1 MKFIVLIVAFA
12 TQCVYAKSRNGYGY
26 FDEKFCVLEWITYL
40 KRLSLIALMLCG
52 VVLYYMPKSRSYAR
66 RACCILIDTVANGLK
81 FALDTDEVKH
91 EKIKTRYENESK
103 VLRIQELYRKVYEE
117 DTRNSQKYINKTNLD
132 NNNHKSIR
140 KHKSKKF
147 RAKHTIGGKHERHR
161 HNRHHQNAINNMLP
175 ESNAMITAY
184 VYEIGSSYQLT
195 NKSQQIT
202 IIDEKCKKDNV
213 IVLQDT
219 ILKTTCTMSADK
231 LQNNIDSE
239 QENSLN
245 KKADSSTI
253 SEIIDKNDTKY
264 KLMKFKTSSQ
274 KQENIS
280 NIDTNTKMQTKQNF
294 DGMYEEVTVLSRRQS
309 SKDCV
314 TIINKQMD
322 SRYGT
327 EKLFTKRHDGLGK
340 KTHRFSHDIKSFTH
354 DCYENSLI
362 TNNRVKPILLR
373 VVNWFFGGCPAS
385 RQRRE
390 QIDEVGKEE
399 IFESTNT
406 WLL

>member
-1 MKFIVLIVAFA
+1 MHLMFTVKFVVLTVAFA

-52 VVLYYMPKSRSYAR
+52 VVLYYVPKSRSHAR

-81 FALDTDEVKH
+81 FALNIDEIKH
-91 EKIKTRYENESK
+91 EKIKARYENETK
-103 VLRIQELYRKVYEE
+103 ELRIQELYRNIYEE
-117 DTRNSQKYINKTNLD
+117 DTRNSQKCINKTNLD
-132 NNNHKSIR
+132 NDNHKSIR

-147 RAKHTIGGKHERHR
+147 RTKHTIGGKHERHR
-161 HNRHHQNAINNMLP
+161 HNRHHRNAINNMLP
-175 ESNAMITAY
+175 ESNAMITA
-184 VYEIGSSYQLT
+184 
-195 NKSQQIT
+195 NRPQQIT

-219 ILKTTCTMSADK
+219 ILKTKCTISADK
-231 LQNNIDSE
+231 LKKNIDSQ

-245 KKADSSTI
+245 KKADSSAI
-253 SEIIDKNDTKY
+253 SEIIDKSDTK
-264 KLMKFKTSSQ
+264 KFKTSSQ
-274 KQENIS
+274 KQENLS
-280 NIDTNTKMQTKQNF
+280 NIDTNKKMQTKQNF
-294 DGMYEEVTVLSRRQS
+294 DCMKHEEVAILSRRQS

-314 TIINKQMD
+314 TIVINKQMD

-327 EKLFTKRHDGLGK
+327 EKLFAKRHDGLRK
-340 KTHRFSHDIKSFTH
+340 KNHRLPHDVKSFTH
-354 DCYENSLI
+354 DCCENSSI
-362 TNNRVKPILLR
+362 TNNRVKPVLLR
-373 VVNWFFGGCPAS
+373 VVNWFFSGCPEAS
-385 RQRRE
+385 KRHRE
-390 QIDEVGKEE
+390 QINEVGKEE